1 MKKDAVQNKI
11 TTAQDY
17 YFKAGSSEWPVA
29 ELWIPQVYMLGIRN
43 VNQENGKDW
52 RSPREA
58 DSGFR

>member
-11 TTAQDY
+11 TTALINQDY

-43 VNQENGKDW
+43 VNQENGKD
-52 RSPREA
+52 
-58 DSGFR
+58 